1 MTNKTAHHLEDVYP
15 LSPLQQGML
24 FQSLLHQESGVYLM
38 QDRYRI
44 GGELSVEA
52 FLEAWR
58 QVIGAHPALRTSFL
72 WKTQKQ
78 PLQVVH
84 RQIPDPVEYI
94 DLEGLAPEQQEAHI
108 QALLEQEQRNGF
120 NLAKPPLIRVRLV
133 RLGAGRHEMIRSF
146 HHILMDAW
154 CISLIM
160 VDFIDAYAALRQGR
174 AASVRKPRPYRDYIA
189 WLQQQSLPEA
199 QAFWQQ
205 QLQGLDAPTPL
216 VIERHTRQSQYREA
230 VLVDDTLIRFDAQQT
245 RDLTHFCQ
253 SRRITPNTLFQGAWA
268 LLLSRYSGL
277 RDVLFG
283 VTVSGRPPQLAGVE
297 DMIGLFINTLPLRV
311 RIDEQQDRTS
321 WLQALQRHNLAL
333 REFEHSA
340 LVDIQGWSDFPRGE
354 ELFDSILVYENA
366 PIDDKL
372 FSGELS
378 FSLDDMEHSVHTHYG
393 LTVVVMPGERLA
405 VRISYDRRRFARDS
419 IERLLGHLRQIVLG
433 ILAEP
438 TASLASLQVLS
449 AEERQTLLVDWNDT
463 AHSFPLDRTY
473 ASLFAE
479 QVARQPDKAAVV
491 CAGESLSYA
500 ELDARASR
508 LAAALIEAGAGPDLP
523 VALLAER
530 GLAHLTALIAI
541 LKAGACY
548 LPLEVKH
555 PAQRLAEILELSQA
569 PLMLVGDSQGALADE
584 LCSRLGNA
592 APQCL
597 AIETRWL
604 QGEVPSLAPRGT
616 PDNLAYVIFTS
627 GSTGTPKGALV
638 EQRGMLNNMLGK
650 VPTLGLGEHDR
661 IAQTAS
667 VAFDISV
674 WQLLAAPLVGATVH
688 ILPDAVSHD
697 PERLL
702 QALQDERLTLWE
714 AVPAVIRGVLAASTP
729 ATHLESLR
737 WLLPTGE
744 ALPPALCR
752 DWFARFPHVPLMNA
766 YGPAECADDVA
777 FHAITAASDEQA
789 QAMPIGRPTPNT
801 ELYVL
806 DDALRPV
813 PVGVPGEIC
822 VAGAGVGRGYLNDA
836 ERTRAVFVDHPLRP
850 GARFYRTGDLGR
862 YRADGVIE
870 FLGRRDQQV
879 KIRGHRIEL
888 GEIEAK
894 LQQHPSVKA
903 AAVVVHADAR
913 GEAQLVGYWVV
924 HEGHDLDATALKQA
938 LDGQLPTYMVPQHL
952 VQLDALPLN
961 ANGKVDR
968 KHLAQRELDCSA
980 GAGETTPPAT
990 ATEQALHGIW
1000 QDVLA
1005 LEHFG
1010 VTDSFFALGGH
1021 SLLATQVLSRIRA
1034 TFAVELPLKALFEC
1048 PSVRQLAQAI
1058 DQQKRLQDGEQPASE
1073 DIVAAP
1079 RPERLPLSFAQ
1090 QRLWFVEQLNPG
1102 SAHFNIPFALRL
1114 SGDLDV
1120 EALRASFQ
1128 WLIERHEMLRTAFPS
1143 NGGQPCQRIVEASTF
1158 ELPLADFADAS
1169 EAAMQSELQAW
1180 FARPFDL
1187 LQPPLLRARL
1197 LRLGAREH
1205 VLAITL
1211 HHLVS
1216 DAWSA
1221 TLALRE
1227 LTQFYAALHAGQA
1240 PQLAP
1245 LTIQYA
1251 DYSLWQQQRLQPA
1264 ALQPHL
1270 DYWQK
1275 QLARDDDSDYLLE
1288 LPTDRPR
1295 PAAQSH
1301 RSGMLATR
1309 LSPQTS
1315 ERARALAARLQQ
1327 STYSLVFAAFATFLH
1342 RMSGQDD
1349 LILGTPV
1356 SNRDREQTQSLLGIL
1371 LNNLPIRVRFPGQS
1385 SFAELA
1391 RQVSETLLEA
1401 QRHQDLPFERLVDH
1415 LALPRRLSHAPL
1427 FQVMIAQQL
1436 PMERRVRFP
1445 DLDFEVLDTPLSH
1458 SEYDLDLHIVA
1469 PAQGAI
1475 ELNLMF
1481 ALDLFEPA
1489 TAERWLQRFVHLF
1502 ENLLEAPE
1510 RPLGEHRLLEAR
1522 EWQRTLHAWNDS
1534 ACELP
1539 PLPSILDAFEAQVA
1553 RSPQAVAVQQRTLSL
1568 GYAELDAQANRL
1580 AHHLREQGIGSGH
1593 WVALCLDKTPE
1604 LAVAMLAVLKCGAA
1618 YVPIDSAYPLERIR
1632 YILEDCASSLLLTDA
1647 ELAARHADL
1656 PVRQLVLEHLQAELA
1671 RQPSSAPARD
1681 LDGTAPFYA
1690 IYTSGS
1696 TGQPKGAVVTHGG
1709 VRNLQHWYLR
1719 TLGWRQGDKVLL
1731 ASATG
1736 FDLTQ
1741 KNIFAPLLSG
1751 ATLVMPSAQGYEP
1764 QALLQDIREQ
1774 RITLLNGA
1782 PSAFYPLL
1790 DLAAAEHWRDL
1801 ASLRALVLGG
1811 EPIRMERLRPWLDS
1825 GNGQCRVLNSYGP
1838 TECTDVVAWHEVDGE
1853 AADAALPIGRPVDN
1867 TQLYVLDRYDQPLPV
1882 GVPGEICVAGAGVG
1896 PGYLHREAL
1905 TAATFVANPFGPG
1918 RLYRTG
1924 DLGRYRAN
1932 GELEFLGRKDF
1943 QIKLRGLRIEPGEIE
1958 QALLRLDGV
1967 RDSLVLVRDERLLA
1981 YVLTDG
1987 GAAVQH
1993 DWRERLAR
2001 FIPTYMLPQALLA
2014 LAEWPLSANGK
2025 IDRRALPQPEAE
2037 HDAMLQAPQG
2047 EHEMRLAT
2055 LWADTLQVPVEQIGR
2070 QSNFFH
2076 LGGHSLLAT
2085 VLLTRIAEAF
2095 ASAPRLRDLFE
2106 RATLA
2111 EQAQLI
2117 AAASEQPASALPTL
2131 QAGPHPQ
2138 RLPLSF
2144 EQQRLWFLEQLA
2156 PGSGEYSINT
2166 ALTLTG
2172 ELDVEALRQA
2182 FETLVERHAILRSRL
2197 LDDDQGGQLLIDAPR
2212 RFELAVEDYAGE
2224 PADWAEYQR
2233 QAAEAESARA
2243 FDLTQEYPLR
2253 VRLLRHAGANQALL
2267 LLGLHHC
2274 AADGWSV
2281 QVLLD
2286 ELAASYHA
2294 ARQGRRAELPALP
2307 VQYVDYALW
2316 QRSEARQQVYR
2327 QQLEYWQNRLENGD
2341 YRLELPTDLPRP
2353 AHLDNRAGTCFAQVP
2368 AALAERLRRFAQ
2380 ERQVTPFVLLL
2391 AGLKLFLGRYSG
2403 QQDLRIGTPVA
2414 NRRLQAVQPLIG
2426 CFVNTLV
2433 IRSELTPTQR
2443 FGDYLAQLRQTVLDA
2458 QEHQDVPFEQVVEHL
2473 APERDLAHTP
2483 LFQVAFVMQNSTRA
2497 SLDWPGLH
2505 LQPLDIRSPAAKF
2518 DQNWEVHDDGEHL
2531 SVMLEYR
2538 ASLFHE
2544 STMQAWLGQWLAF
2557 LEQLPQAVDTPLA
2570 RLTPLSE
2577 ADRQRQLQHWND
2589 TTRHYP
2595 GPATLSEALAR
2606 QVRNSPEA
2614 PALVYEGETLSYA
2627 TLHQRA
2633 DQLAQAL
2640 VAQGIGREQVVAVC
2654 MERSIDL
2661 VVALVGIVKAGAAYL
2676 PLDPHLP
2683 ATRLAFLLEDAACPL
2698 VLTHATWRERLPEQV
2713 PAWCLEQPL
2722 PEQAST
2728 ARPPAN
2734 QPDDLLY
2741 VLYTSGSTGQPKGV
2755 LNEHGALMNRLHWMQ
2770 DAFAIGAGDRVLQKT
2785 PYGFD
2790 VSVWEFFWPLITGAC
2805 LVLARPGGHQDSGY
2819 LMELIQRE
2827 RITTL
2832 HFVPSM
2838 LQAFVS
2844 EPGLEDCTSL
2854 RQVFASGEALP
2865 LALQQRFQARHPA
2878 RLINLYGPTEAAI
2891 DVSCWI
2897 CDPAST
2903 LGFVPIGKPIANLRL
2918 YILDEALAPLPI
2930 GAVGELYIGGAGL
2943 ARGYLN
2949 RPELTAERFVDSP
2962 FDAGQRLYRTGDRCR
2977 FLADGNIQYLG
2988 RLDHQVK
2995 LRGQRIELGE
3005 IDAALLAQPGVRE
3018 AVTVLRDDLGT
3029 PQLVAYLVASESG
3042 LDVDRLQAE
3051 LAQTLPAHMLPS
3063 VLVELAA
3070 LPLNQ
3075 NGKLDRKQLPRPQLE
3090 QAEAAL
3096 EAPLGEVERRMAARW
3111 AELLEVPVELI
3122 GRDSH
3127 FFRLGGHSLLAT
3139 LLLAR
3144 LRQEYGQA
3152 PALRQLFE
3160 QPTLRAFSALL
3171 GTPATHAAAELTPQ
3185 PRPERLPLSYA
3196 QQRLW
3201 FLEQLNPHA
3210 AEYNITSAVE
3220 LSGPVRLDWLQQ
3232 GLAEIIAR
3240 HEVLRGRLLERGQ
3253 GAELLIDTH
3262 SRAHLAIETLD
3273 EADWDAQVARRIDE
3287 ESRQPFDLAAGPLI
3301 RGCLLHTERRTLL
3314 LLTLHHTVADDWS
3327 MQCLIDELAEL
3338 YRARS
3343 EQREARLPALPVQ
3356 YVDYAL
3362 WQRLPEQA
3370 ERYRQQLQYWQS
3382 ALGDGDYQL
3391 ELPTDHPRRA
3401 EPDSASGFHAL
3412 VLPDALAQRLRQTAR
3427 QQGVT
3432 LYVLLLAATQVLLGR
3447 LAGQRDVRI
3456 GTAVANRD
3464 LAQTQALIGCFVNT
3478 LVIRAEVDP
3487 HLAFEHFLKQVG
3499 ERVLAAQEHQE
3510 VPFEQVVDA
3519 LVSERDMTRTPLFQV
3534 LFAMQNA
3541 RLRSDAWAPLKLRE
3555 MEVPSNASSFDLS
3568 WEVHDDGERLS
3579 LRLKYKR
3586 QLFEADTIMRWADT
3600 WQQLLGE
3607 ISSRPLAKLGE
3618 LDLLGGAERD
3628 QQLQQWNATAKTY
3641 SGPHSLAQ
3649 ALAEQAMR
3657 SPDAPALVYAEQRLS
3672 YAQLHA
3678 CSGAVAR
3685 ALRERGVGR
3694 EQVVAVCMQRS
3705 VEMVVALLGIIRA
3718 GAAYLPLDPELPPAR
3733 LALMLDDAGPALTLV
3748 QPGTASCL
3756 PAGTPR
3762 WSLDVST
3769 LEDGP
3774 QPEPINQPGDL
3785 AYVIYTSGSTGQPK
3799 GVLNEHGALM
3809 NRLYW
3814 MQDAFPIGADD
3825 RVLQKTPYGFDV
3837 SVWEFF
3843 WPLITG
3849 ACLVVAKPDG
3859 HRDSHYLAELI
3870 QRERITTLHFVPS
3883 MLQAFVGEPQLPRCT
3898 SLRQVF
3904 ASGEA
3909 LPLELQQRFQA
3920 RHPARLINLYG
3931 PTEAAI
3937 DVSCWI
3943 CDPASTLGFVPIG
3956 KPIANLRLYILD
3968 EALAPLPIG
3977 AVGELYIGGA
3987 GLARGYLNR
3996 PELTAERFVDSPFD
4010 AGQRLYRT
4018 GDRCRFL
4025 ADGNIQY
4032 LGRLDH
4038 QVKLRGLRI
4047 ELGEIDAALLD
4058 QPGIEAAV
4066 TVLREDLAT
4075 PQLVAYLC
4083 GPEALDVE
4091 ALKQRLGQQLPAHMV
4106 PAFMVQLPALPLS
4119 SNGKIDRKAL
4129 PKPEVERQ
4137 ARQQRAP
4144 SNATEEV
4151 LCRLLGEL
4159 LGIEAPSVDDNFF
4172 ALGGDSILGLQ
4183 FIAQA
4188 RAQGIGLTPRQ
4199 LFQQRTLADLAL
4211 VANPVEQCQAEQGV
4225 LEGEAPLLPIQHW
4238 LLERPLAEPGHWNQ
4252 SVLLKP
4258 NRPLQAEALQ
4268 RTLQLLVEQHDALR
4282 LRFTR
4287 EGGQWRQR
4295 YADTHQAVTFAQVH
4309 LAEPCTAQAL
4319 RDCIAERVEA
4329 TFDLASGPLIRA
4341 LLIDLADG
4349 QQRLYLVAHHLVVDA
4364 VSWRLLLEDFSQL
4377 YPRLA
4382 AGQSIELPAKASSY
4396 RQWGQRL
4403 WQQAASPTV
4412 QAQRDY
4418 WLQQIRPGQL
4428 PADQPQADNRVAD
4441 EVSLSGRLSIE
4452 ETQAL
4457 QQAQGSYRT
4466 QGHELLLAALAGALH
4481 QCSGARAIGIDLEG
4495 HGRDAAFAELDVS
4508 RTVGWFTQLYPVR
4521 LELPQGSDTG
4531 ALIVAVKEQLRAA
4544 ADKAM
4549 GYGLLRHQAE
4559 TPLPAHRHSLLF
4571 NYLGQ
4576 LDGVEGGGLL
4586 QLSDEPLPP
4595 AVAAD
4600 SPRSHDLE
4608 VVLAVIGGR
4617 LQVEMKFAGLRYA
4630 PASRERLL
4638 QAYLAHLRTVIG
4650 HCQGNQTGQ
4659 LSPTD
4664 FPLAK
4669 ALNQKNL
4676 DTLLSKLKNKP
4687 ISQS

>member
-44 GGELSVEA
+44 GGDLSVEA

-58 QVIGAHPALRTSFL
+58 QVIAAHPALRTSFL

-84 RQIPDPVEYI
+84 REIGDPVEFI
-94 DLEGLAPEQQEAHI
+94 DLGGLAPEQQEAHI

-174 AASVRKPRPYRDYIA
+174 TPSMRKPRPYRDYIA

-199 QAFWQQ
+199 QAFWQE

-230 VLVDDTLIRFDAQQT
+230 VLVDDSQIRFDARQT
-245 RDLTHFCQ
+245 RELTAFCQ
-253 SRRITPNTLFQGAWA
+253 TRRITPNTLFQGAWA

-297 DMIGLFINTLPLRV
+297 EMIGLFINTLPLRV

-378 FSLDDMEHSVHTHYG
+378 FNLDDMEHSVHTHYG

-438 TASLASLQVLS
+438 DASLASLQMLS
-449 AEERQTLLVDWNDT
+449 EQERQLLLVDWNRT
-463 AHSFPLDRTY
+463 QQPFPLDRTY

-491 CAGESLSYA
+491 CAGETLSYA

-508 LAAALIEAGAGPDLP
+508 LAATLIEAGAGPDRT

-541 LKAGACY
+541 FKAGACY

-569 PLMLVGDSQGALADE
+569 PLMLVGDSQCALAGE
-584 LCSRLGNA
+584 LCARLGTA
-592 APQCL
+592 APQRVGIEPL
-597 AIETRWL
+597 WLHGAVPAI
-604 QGEVPSLAPRGT
+604 APRGSA
-616 PDNLAYVIFTS
+616 DDLAYVIFTS

-638 EQRGMLNNMLGK
+638 EQRGMLNNIFGK

-688 ILPDAVSHD
+688 ILPDTVSQD

-714 AVPAVIRGVLAASTP
+714 AVPAMIRGVLAASTP
-729 ATHLESLR
+729 ATDLGALR

-752 DWFARFPHVPLMNA
+752 DWFARFAQVPLMNA

-777 FHAITAASDEQA
+777 FHAIAAPSDEQA

-806 DDALRPV
+806 DDALRPL

-822 VAGAGVGRGYLNDA
+822 VAGAGVGRGYLHDA
-836 ERTRAVFVDHPLRP
+836 ERTRAAFVEHPLRP

-888 GEIEAK
+888 GEIEAR
-894 LQQHPSVKA
+894 LQQHPAVKA
-903 AAVVVHADAR
+903 AAVVVHRDAR
-913 GEAQLVGYWVV
+913 GDAQLVGYWVA
-924 HEGHDLDATALKQA
+924 HEASDAAELKLALG
-938 LDGQLPTYMVPQHL
+938 GQLPAYMVPQHL
-952 VQLDALPLN
+952 IELDALPLN

-968 KHLAQRELDCSA
+968 KRLAQRELDWSVA
-980 GAGETTPPAT
+980 AGEVVAPASE
-990 ATEQALHGIW
+990 TEQTLHGIW
-1000 QDVLA
+1000 KDILA

-1021 SLLATQVLSRIRA
+1021 SLLATQMLSRIRA
-1034 TFAVELPLKALFEC
+1034 AFATELPLKTLFEC

-1058 DQQKRLQDGEQPASE
+1058 DRQLSTPGSEQAE
-1073 DIVAAP
+1073 AERIVAPP

-1128 WLIERHEMLRTAFPS
+1128 WLIERHEVLRTAFPS
-1143 NGGQPCQRIVEASTF
+1143 DHGQPYQRIVEALSF
-1158 ELPLADFADAS
+1158 ELPLTDFEGAGDDAVQ
-1169 EAAMQSELQAW
+1169 AELQDW
-1180 FARPFDL
+1180 FAHPFDL
-1187 LQPPLLRARL
+1187 TSPPLLRARL
-1197 LRLGAREH
+1197 LRLDARQH

-1227 LTQFYAALHAGQA
+1227 LTQLYAALHAGQT

-1245 LTIQYA
+1245 LPIQYA

-1270 DYWQK
+1270 DYWQT
-1275 QLARDDDSDYLLE
+1275 QLARDDSDYLLE
-1288 LPTDRPR
+1288 LPTDRSR
-1295 PAAQSH
+1295 PATQSN
-1301 RSGMLATR
+1301 RAGMLAAR
-1309 LSPQTS
+1309 LSPQAS
-1315 ERARALAARLQQ
+1315 ERARSLAASLQQ
-1327 STYSLVFAAFATFLH
+1327 STYSLVFAAFAGFLQ

-1356 SNRDREQTQSLLGIL
+1356 SNRDRAETQALLGIL
-1371 LNNLPIRVRFPGQS
+1371 LNNLPVRVRLHGQP

-1391 RQVSETLLEA
+1391 RQVSETLLDA

-1427 FQVMIAQQL
+1427 FQVMVAQQL

-1445 DLDFEVLDTPLSH
+1445 GLDFEVLDTPLSH
-1458 SEYDLDLHIVA
+1458 SQYDLECHIVT
-1469 PAQGAI
+1469 PPQGPI
-1475 ELNLMF
+1475 ELNLMY
-1481 ALDLFEPA
+1481 AHDLFEQA
-1489 TAERWLQRFVHLF
+1489 TAERWLQRFVQLF
-1502 ENLLEAPE
+1502 EAMLDAPE
-1510 RPLGEHRLLEAR
+1510 RPLSEHRLLDAQ
-1522 EWQRTLHAWNDS
+1522 EWQRTVQEWN
-1534 ACELP
+1534 
-1539 PLPSILDAFEAQVA
+1539 
-1553 RSPQAVAVQQRTLSL
+1553 
-1568 GYAELDAQANRL
+1568 
-1580 AHHLREQGIGSGH
+1580 
-1593 WVALCLDKTPE
+1593 
-1604 LAVAMLAVLKCGAA
+1604 
-1618 YVPIDSAYPLERIR
+1618 
-1632 YILEDCASSLLLTDA
+1632 
-1647 ELAARHADL
+1647 
-1656 PVRQLVLEHLQAELA
+1656 
-1671 RQPSSAPARD
+1671 
-1681 LDGTAPFYA
+1681 
-1690 IYTSGS
+1690 
-1696 TGQPKGAVVTHGG
+1696 
-1709 VRNLQHWYLR
+1709 
-1719 TLGWRQGDKVLL
+1719 
-1731 ASATG
+1731 AT
-1736 FDLTQ
+1736 
-1741 KNIFAPLLSG
+1741 
-1751 ATLVMPSAQGYEP
+1751 E
-1764 QALLQDIREQ
+1764 
-1774 RITLLNGA
+1774 
-1782 PSAFYPLL
+1782 
-1790 DLAAAEHWRDL
+1790 
-1801 ASLRALVLGG
+1801 
-1811 EPIRMERLRPWLDS
+1811 
-1825 GNGQCRVLNSYGP
+1825 
-1838 TECTDVVAWHEVDGE
+1838 
-1853 AADAALPIGRPVDN
+1853 
-1867 TQLYVLDRYDQPLPV
+1867 
-1882 GVPGEICVAGAGVG
+1882 
-1896 PGYLHREAL
+1896 
-1905 TAATFVANPFGPG
+1905 
-1918 RLYRTG
+1918 
-1924 DLGRYRAN
+1924 
-1932 GELEFLGRKDF
+1932 
-1943 QIKLRGLRIEPGEIE
+1943 
-1958 QALLRLDGV
+1958 
-1967 RDSLVLVRDERLLA
+1967 
-1981 YVLTDG
+1981 
-1987 GAAVQH
+1987 
-1993 DWRERLAR
+1993 
-2001 FIPTYMLPQALLA
+2001 
-2014 LAEWPLSANGK
+2014 
-2025 IDRRALPQPEAE
+2025 
-2037 HDAMLQAPQG
+2037 
-2047 EHEMRLAT
+2047 
-2055 LWADTLQVPVEQIGR
+2055 
-2070 QSNFFH
+2070 
-2076 LGGHSLLAT
+2076 
-2085 VLLTRIAEAF
+2085 
-2095 ASAPRLRDLFE
+2095 
-2106 RATLA
+2106 
-2111 EQAQLI
+2111 
-2117 AAASEQPASALPTL
+2117 
-2131 QAGPHPQ
+2131 
-2138 RLPLSF
+2138 
-2144 EQQRLWFLEQLA
+2144 
-2156 PGSGEYSINT
+2156 
-2166 ALTLTG
+2166 
-2172 ELDVEALRQA
+2172 
-2182 FETLVERHAILRSRL
+2182 
-2197 LDDDQGGQLLIDAPR
+2197 
-2212 RFELAVEDYAGE
+2212 
-2224 PADWAEYQR
+2224 
-2233 QAAEAESARA
+2233 
-2243 FDLTQEYPLR
+2243 
-2253 VRLLRHAGANQALL
+2253 
-2267 LLGLHHC
+2267 
-2274 AADGWSV
+2274 
-2281 QVLLD
+2281 
-2286 ELAASYHA
+2286 
-2294 ARQGRRAELPALP
+2294 
-2307 VQYVDYALW
+2307 
-2316 QRSEARQQVYR
+2316 
-2327 QQLEYWQNRLENGD
+2327 
-2341 YRLELPTDLPRP
+2341 
-2353 AHLDNRAGTCFAQVP
+2353 
-2368 AALAERLRRFAQ
+2368 
-2380 ERQVTPFVLLL
+2380 
-2391 AGLKLFLGRYSG
+2391 
-2403 QQDLRIGTPVA
+2403 
-2414 NRRLQAVQPLIG
+2414 
-2426 CFVNTLV
+2426 
-2433 IRSELTPTQR
+2433 
-2443 FGDYLAQLRQTVLDA
+2443 
-2458 QEHQDVPFEQVVEHL
+2458 
-2473 APERDLAHTP
+2473 
-2483 LFQVAFVMQNSTRA
+2483 
-2497 SLDWPGLH
+2497 
-2505 LQPLDIRSPAAKF
+2505 
-2518 DQNWEVHDDGEHL
+2518 
-2531 SVMLEYR
+2531 
-2538 ASLFHE
+2538 
-2544 STMQAWLGQWLAF
+2544 
-2557 LEQLPQAVDTPLA
+2557 
-2570 RLTPLSE
+2570 
-2577 ADRQRQLQHWND
+2577 
-2589 TTRHYP
+2589 RHYP
-2595 GPATLSEALAR
+2595 GPATLSEALAL
-2606 QVRNSPEA
+2606 QAQHSPEA
-2614 PALVYEGETLSYA
+2614 PALVFAGETLSYA
-2627 TLHQRA
+2627 HLHRRA

-2640 VAQGIGREQVVAVC
+2640 ATQGIGREQVVAVC
-2654 MERSIDL
+2654 LERSVEL
-2661 VVALVGIVKAGAAYL
+2661 VVALLGIVKAGAAYL

-2683 ATRLAFLLEDAACPL
+2683 PGRLAFLLEDAACPL
-2698 VLTHATWRERLPEQV
+2698 VLTHSQWCERLPETR
-2713 PAWCLEQPL
+2713 PAWRLDQPL
-2722 PEQAST
+2722 PPLESGIQPA
-2728 ARPPAN
+2728 AN
-2734 QPDDLLY
+2734 QPSDLLY

-2770 DAFAIGAGDRVLQKT
+2770 EAFPIGAGDRVLQKT

-2819 LMELIQRE
+2819 LVELIQRE

-2838 LQAFVS
+2838 LQAFVA
-2844 EPGLEDCTSL
+2844 EPGLEGCTSL

-2878 RLINLYGPTEAAI
+2878 TLVNLYGPTEAAI
-2891 DVSCWI
+2891 DVSCWV

-2903 LGFVPIGKPIANLRL
+2903 LGFVPIGRPITNLKL
-2918 YILDEALAPLPI
+2918 YILDRHLNPLPV

-2949 RPELTAERFVDSP
+2949 RPELTATAFVDSP
-2962 FDAGQRLYRTGDRCR
+2962 FEPGQRLYRTGDRCR

-3018 AVTVLRDDLGT
+3018 AVTLLRDDLGT
-3029 PQLVAYLVASESG
+3029 PQLVAYLVADETG
-3042 LDVDRLQAE
+3042 LDIAQLQAN
-3051 LAQTLPAHMLPS
+3051 LAQVLPTHMLPS
-3063 VLVELAA
+3063 TLVELAA
-3070 LPLNQ
+3070 LPLNP

-3090 QAEAAL
+3090 QADDRF
-3096 EAPLGEVERRMAARW
+3096 EAPQGEAERRLAERW
-3111 AELLEVPVELI
+3111 AELLEIPLELI

-3139 LLLAR
+3139 VLLAR

-3171 GTPATHAAAELTPQ
+3171 GTPAGSAAAELTPQPRPERLPLSYEQQRLWFLEQLAPGSGEYSINTALTLTGELDVEALRQAFETLVERHAILRSRLQDDDQGGQLLIDAPSRFELAVEDYAGTPADWPAYQRQAAEAESRRAFDLSHEHPLRVRLVRSAGADQALLLLSLHHCAADGWSLQVLLDELAAGYRAALEGRRVELPTLPVQYVDYALWQRSEARQQVYRQQLEYWQNRLENGDYRLELPTDLPRPASLDNRAGTCFAQVPAALAERLRRFAREREVTPFMLLLAGLKLFLGRYSGQQDLRIGTPVANRRLQAVQPLIGCFVNTVVIRSDLAPEQRFGDYLVQVRQAVLDAQEHQDVPFEQVVEHLAPERDLAHTPLFQVAFVMQNSTRAALQWPGLRLQPLDIHSPAAKFDQNWEVHDDGENLSVMLEYRASLFHETTMQAWLEQWLAFLECLPEAVDTPLARLTPLSEADRQLQVRQWNATERHYPGPATLSEALALQAQHNPEAPALVFEGETLSYTDLHRRADRLAQALAAQGIGREQVVAVCLERSVELVVALLGIVKAGAAYLPLDPHLPPARLAFLLEDAACPLVLTHSQWRERLSETRPAWCLDQPLPPLESGIQPAVNQPGDLLYVLYTSGSTGQPKGVLNEHGALMNRLHWMQEAFPIGAGDRVLQKTPYGFDVSVWEFFWPLITGACLVLARPGGHQDSGYLVELIQRERITTLHFVPSMLQAFVAEPSLEACTSLRQVFASGEALPLALQQRFQARHPATLVNLYGPTEAAIDVSCWVCDPASTLGFVPIGKPIANLKLYILDPHLNPLPVGAVGELYIGGVGLARGYLNRPELTAAAFVDSPFEPGQRLYRTGDRCRFLIDGNIQYLGRLDHQVKLRGQRIELGEIDAALLAQPGVREAVTLLRDDLGTPQLVAYLVADEAGLDIAQLQTGLAQVLPAHMVPSVLVELAALPLNPNGKLDRKQLPRPQLEQVEDRLEAPQGEAERRMAERWAELLEIPVELIGRDSHFFRLGGHSLLATVLLARLRQEYGQAPALRQLFEQPTLRAFSALLGTPAGSAAAELAPQ

-3201 FLEQLNPHA
+3201 FLDQLNPQA

-3232 GLAEIIAR
+3232 GLTEIVAR

-3253 GAELLIDTH
+3253 GAELLIDAE
-3262 SRAHLAIETLD
+3262 SRAHLPIEPLAET
-3273 EADWDAQVARRIDE
+3273 DWDARVAQRLEE
-3287 ESRQPFDLAAGPLI
+3287 ESRRPFDLAAGPLV
-3301 RGCLLHTERRTLL
+3301 RGCLLHNERRTLL

-3338 YRARS
+3338 YRARG

-3362 WQRLPEQA
+3362 WQRLPAQA
-3370 ERYRQQLQYWQS
+3370 ERYRQQLQYWRDT
-3382 ALGDGDYQL
+3382 LGDGDYQL

-3401 EPDSASGFHAL
+3401 EPDTASGFHDL
-3412 VLPDALAQRLRQTAR
+3412 LLPEALAQRLREAAQR
-3427 QQGVT
+3427 QGVT

-3464 LAQTQALIGCFVNT
+3464 LAETQALIGCFVNT

-3487 HLAFEHFLKQVG
+3487 QLGFEAFLKQVG
-3499 ERVLAAQEHQE
+3499 ERVLNAQEHQE

-3519 LVSERDMTRTPLFQV
+3519 LVSARDMTRTPLFQV

-3541 RLRSDAWAPLKLRE
+3541 RLRADAWAPLTLRE
-3555 MEVPSNASSFDLS
+3555 VEVPSSASSFDLG
-3568 WEVHDDGERLS
+3568 WEVHDDGRRLS

-3586 QLFEADTIMRWADT
+3586 QLFEADTIARWADA
-3600 WQQLLGE
+3600 WQRLLADIAE
-3607 ISSRPLAKLGE
+3607 RPLAKLGE
-3618 LDLLGGAERD
+3618 LDLLGSAERSR
-3628 QQLQQWNATAKTY
+3628 QLQQWNATTRAY
-3641 SGPHSLAQ
+3641 PGPHDLAQ
-3649 ALAEQAMR
+3649 ALAEQAAR
-3657 SPDAPALVYAEQRLS
+3657 TPHAPALVYAEQRLS
-3672 YAQLHA
+3672 YAELHA
-3678 CSGAVAR
+3678 RTGAVAR
-3685 ALRERGVGR
+3685 QLRERGVGR

-3705 VEMVVALLGIIRA
+3705 VEMVVALLGIVRA

-3733 LALMLDDAGPALTLV
+3733 LALMLEDAAPALTLA
-3748 QPGTASCL
+3748 QSATAACL
-3756 PAGTPR
+3756 PAGTPH
-3762 WSLDVST
+3762 WCLDASA

-3814 MQDAFPIGADD
+3814 MQEAFPIGTDD
-3825 RVLQKTPYGFDV
+3825 RVLQKTPYSFDV

-3883 MLQAFVGEPQLPRCT
+3883 MLQAFVGEPALPRCT

-3920 RHPARLINLYG
+3920 RHPAKLINLYG

-3937 DVSCWI
+3937 DVSCWV

-3956 KPIANLRLYILD
+3956 KPIANLQLYILD

-3996 PELTAERFVDSPFD
+3996 PQLTHERFVASPFD

-4047 ELGEIDAALLD
+4047 ELGEIDATLLD
-4058 QPGIEAAV
+4058 QPGIDAAV

-4075 PQLVAYLC
+4075 PQLVAYLSA
-4083 GPEALDVE
+4083 PEAVDVE
-4091 ALKQRLGQQLPAHMV
+4091 AIKQHLGQQLPAHMV
-4106 PAFMVQLPALPLS
+4106 PAFIVQLPALPLS

-4129 PKPEVERQ
+4129 PKPEIEGQ
-4137 ARQQRAP
+4137 AHTQRAP

-4151 LCRLLGEL
+4151 LCRLLGGL
-4159 LGIEAPSVDDNFF
+4159 LGVERPSVDDNFF

-4199 LFQQRTLADLAL
+4199 LFQQRTLADLAR
-4211 VANPVEQCQAEQGV
+4211 VASQVEQCQAEQGL

-4238 LLERPLAEPGHWNQ
+4238 LLERALVEPGHWNQ

-4258 NRPLQAEALQ
+4258 SRPLHAD
-4268 RTLQLLVEQHDALR
+4268 TLQATLQALVEQHDALR
-4282 LRFTR
+4282 LRFTH
-4287 EGGQWRQR
+4287 EGDQWRQA
-4295 YADTHQAVTFAQVH
+4295 YADASQAVAFAQVR
-4309 LAEPCTAQAL
+4309 LAVPCTPEAL
-4319 RDCIAERVEA
+4319 RACIAEQVEA
-4329 TFDLASGPLIRA
+4329 SFDLASGPLIRA
-4341 LLIDLADG
+4341 LLIDLAEG
-4349 QQRLYLVAHHLVVDA
+4349 EQRLYLVAHHLVVDA
-4364 VSWRLLLEDFSQL
+4364 VSWRLLLEDFSTL

-4382 AGQSIELPAKASSY
+4382 AGQNATLPAKTSSY

-4403 WQQAASPTV
+4403 WQQAASPAV

-4418 WLQQIRPGQL
+4418 WLQQTLPGEL
-4428 PADQPQADNRVAD
+4428 PVDQPQADNRVAD
-4441 EVSLSGRLSIE
+4441 EVSLSAALSVE

-4466 QGHELLLAALAGALH
+4466 QGHELLIAALAGAL
-4481 QCSGARAIGIDLEG
+4481 QQWSGASAIGIDLEG
-4495 HGRDAAFAELDVS
+4495 HGRDAPFAELDVS

-4521 LELPQGSDTG
+4521 LDLPQGGDTG

-4544 ADKAM
+4544 ADKAL
-4549 GYGLLRHQAE
+4549 GYGLLRHQ
-4559 TPLPAHRHSLLF
+4559 TGVPLPAHRHPVLF

-4576 LDGVEGGGLL
+4576 IDGVGGEGLL
-4586 QLSDEPLPP
+4586 QLVDEPLPP
-4595 AVAAD
+4595 TVAAD
-4600 SPRSHDLE
+4600 TPRSHELE
-4608 VVLAVIGGR
+4608 VVLAVLGGR
-4617 LQVEMKFAGLRYA
+4617 LQVEMKFAGLRLA
-4630 PASRERLL
+4630 PATRERLL
-4638 QAYLAHLRTVIG
+4638 QAYLAHLRGVIR

-4676 DTLLSKLKNKP
+4676 DTLLSKLKSKP